1 MSSRIK
7 PARGTDQW
15 KKAETILDRKST
27 GKIRKL
33 MGCSGDRLIGT
44 EDQR

>member
-15 KKAETILDRKST
+15 KKAETILDRKVT
-27 GKIRKL
+27 GKTRKL
-33 MGCSGDRLIGT
+33 MGYSGHRLTGA
-44 EDQR
+44 EDQK